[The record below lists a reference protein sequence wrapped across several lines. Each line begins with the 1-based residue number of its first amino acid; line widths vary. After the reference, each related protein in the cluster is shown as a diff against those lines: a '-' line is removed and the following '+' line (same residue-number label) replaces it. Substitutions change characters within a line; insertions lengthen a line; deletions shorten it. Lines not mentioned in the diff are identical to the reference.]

1 MNEIQ
6 QEIFLKD
13 KIKIGILCPCLFEI
27 IYMLVYS

>member
-6 QEIFLKD
+6 QEIFFKD
-13 KIKIGILCPCLFEI
+13 KIQILIMCPCLFYI